1 MFNTYMVK
9 KPLCFILMPFGKKAS
24 GNATIDFDEVYHNII
39 KPSVVAAGLEPIRA
53 DEEMSDGIIHKPM
66 FERLILCEYGIAD
79 LTGANANVFYELGVR
94 HAIKPHSTILLFAD
108 STRLPFD
115 VSFLRALGYGV
126 DPNGKPTNAEA
137 VSAELTKKLLQAKEN
152 KLNDS
157 PLFQLLDN
165 YPNIA
170 HDKTDVFRD
179 LVEYSKSLKKKLREI
194 RDGNFSLPE
203 KLDLL
208 KQFEVELDNLDDIE
222 TGVIIDLFLS
232 YRAVKG
238 FEDMIALM
246 EKMPDPLKA
255 TVMVREQY
263 GFALNRIGKRKEAEE
278 ILTVLIKERGASS
291 ETYALLG
298 RVYKDQ
304 WEEACQAEKK
314 LQAKGFLRK
323 AIDAYTK
330 GFEADWRD
338 AYPGINACT
347 LMYVE
352 NPDNEELK
360 KLLPVVKYAV
370 SKKMEKQGSD
380 YWDQATLF
388 ELDILEKN
396 FAGAEKNLESAA
408 SMIREVWEPET
419 TLKTL
424 RMIIKIRSQE
434 GDDVA
439 QLQRFEKDLET
450 LVAG

>member
-1 MFNTYMVK
+1 MIK
-9 KPLCFILMPFGKKAS
+9 KPLCFILMSFGKKVS
-24 GNATIDFDEVYHNII
+24 GSSLIDFDDIYRSII
-39 KPSVVAAGLEPIRA
+39 KPAVIAAGLEPVRA
-53 DEEMSDGIIHKPM
+53 DEEMTDGIIHKPM
-66 FERLILCEYGIAD
+66 FERLILCEYAVAD

-94 HAIKPHSTILLFAD
+94 HAIIPYSTILLFAD

-115 VSFLRALGYGV
+115 VSFLRALGYAI
-126 DPNGKPTNAEA
+126 DANGKAINAET
-137 VSAELTKKLLQAKEN
+137 VSEALTKKLLQSKEN

-170 HDKTDVFRD
+170 HEKTDVFRD

-194 RDGNFSLPE
+194 RDGGATLPE
-203 KLDLL
+203 KLSQL
-208 KQFEVELDNLDDIE
+208 KQFEKELDDLDDIE

-238 FEDMIALM
+238 FAEMITLI
-246 EKMPDPLKA
+246 EKMPAPLKA

-263 GFALNRIGKRKEAEE
+263 GFALNRLGKRHEAEE

-304 WEEACQAEKK
+304 WEEACSANNV
-314 LQAKGFLRK
+314 LLAKGFLRR

-347 LMYVE
+347 LMFIE
-352 NPDNEELK
+352 DPDREDLK
-360 KLLPVVKYAV
+360 KLLPVVKFAV
-370 SKKMEKQGSD
+370 SQKIEKQGGD
-380 YWDQATLF
+380 YWDHATLF
-388 ELDILEKN
+388 ELDILEKD
-396 FAGAEKNLESAA
+396 FVGAEKKLENAA
-408 SMIREVWEPET
+408 SLIREVWEPET
-419 TLKTL
+419 TLKNL
-424 RMIIKIRSQE
+424 RMIRKVREAE
-434 GDDVA
+434 GDNVEGMIK
-439 QLQRFEKDLET
+439 FEKDLEK
-450 LVAG
+450 LVTA

>member
-1 MFNTYMVK
+1 
-9 KPLCFILMPFGKKAS
+9 MPFGKKAL
-24 GNATIDFDEVYHNII
+24 GNSTVDFDEVYHSII
-39 KPSVVAAGLEPIRA
+39 RPSVLAAGLEPLRA
-53 DEEMSDGIIHKPM
+53 DEEITDGIIHKPM

-94 HAIKPHSTILLFAD
+94 HAIKPYSTILLFAD

-115 VSFLRALGYGV
+115 VSFLRALGYTV
-126 DPNGKPTNAEA
+126 DPNGKPGNAET
-137 VSAELTKKLLQAKEN
+137 VSKELTEKLLQAKEN

-170 HDKTDVFRD
+170 HDKTDVFRE
-179 LVEYSKSLKKKLREI
+179 LVEYSKSLKKKLKGIRE
-194 RDGNFSLPE
+194 GKAPLSE
-203 KLDLL
+203 KVSML
-208 KQFEVELDNLDDIE
+208 KQFEQELDNLDDVE

-232 YRAVKG
+232 YRSVKA

-263 GFALNRIGKRKEAEE
+263 GFALNRLQRRSEAEE
-278 ILTVLIKERGASS
+278 VLTVLIQERGASS

-304 WEEACQAEKK
+304 WEEAWQAKK
-314 LQAKGFLRK
+314 SVLAKGFLRK
-323 AIDAYTK
+323 AIGAYTK

-347 LMYVE
+347 LMYLE
-352 NPDNEELK
+352 DPGSEDLK
-360 KLLPVVKYAV
+360 RLLPVVKFAV

-388 ELDILEKN
+388 ELDILESD
-396 FAGAEKNLESAA
+396 FAGAEKNLEMAA
-408 SMIREVWEPET
+408 CLIREVWEPET
-419 TLKTL
+419 TLKNL
-424 RMIIKIRSQE
+424 RMIRKIREQE
-434 GDDVA
+434 GDKVEN
-439 QLQRFEKDLET
+439 LLKFEKDLEA

>member
-1 MFNTYMVK
+1 MVK
-9 KPLCFILMPFGKKAS
+9 KTLCFILMPFGKKAS
-24 GNATIDFDEVYHNII
+24 GNNTVDFDEIYHTVIQ
-39 KPSVVAAGLEPIRA
+39 PSVVAAGLEPVRA

-94 HAIKPHSTILLFAD
+94 HAIKPYSTILIFAD

-115 VSFLRALGYGV
+115 VSFLRALGYAV
-126 DPNGKPTNAEA
+126 DSNGKPTDAA
-137 VSAELTKKLLQAKEN
+137 AMSKELTKKLLQAREN

-179 LVEYSKSLKKKLREI
+179 MVEYSNSLKKKLKSIRE
-194 RDGNFSLPE
+194 GHYSLPE
-203 KLDLL
+203 KVSMLQ
-208 KQFEVELDNLDDIE
+208 QFEEELDDLDDVE
-222 TGVIIDLFLS
+222 TGVIVDLYLS
-232 YRAVKG
+232 YRSVKA
-238 FEDMIALM
+238 FEEMIALM
-246 EKMPDPLKA
+246 ERMPAPLKA

-263 GFALNRIGKRKEAEE
+263 GFALNRLQKRKEAEE
-278 ILTVLIKERGASS
+278 VLTALIKERGASS

-304 WEEACQAEKK
+304 WEEAFAAKK
-314 LQAKGFLRK
+314 SVLAKGFLRK

-347 LMYVE
+347 LMYIE
-352 NPDNEELK
+352 NPDREDLK
-360 KLLPVVKYAV
+360 KLLPVVKFAV
-370 SKKMEKQGSD
+370 SKKMEKLGGD

-388 ELDILEKN
+388 ELDILEQD
-396 FAGAEKNLESAA
+396 FAGAEKNLEAA
-408 SMIREVWEPET
+408 ACLIREVWEPET

-424 RMIIKIRSQE
+424 RMIRKIREQA
-434 GDDVA
+434 GDHVG
-439 QLQRFEKDLET
+439 QLKRFEKELEA
-450 LVAG
+450 LAAG